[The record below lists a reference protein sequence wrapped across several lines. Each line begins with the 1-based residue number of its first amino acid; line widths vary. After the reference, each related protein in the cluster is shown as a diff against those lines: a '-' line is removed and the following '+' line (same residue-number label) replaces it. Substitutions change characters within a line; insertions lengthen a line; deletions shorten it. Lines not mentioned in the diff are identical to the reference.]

1 MFARSLSP
9 IPSASASRWRAPLT
23 ILASAACIA
32 LSCSA
37 PPGSESGDDGV
48 SDYVGPVP
56 GGAAA
61 PAAPGAPAAPS
72 TGAGSGVSPTPSASN
87 EGQGSVPV
95 TNNTNT
101 GANSGSMSS
110 SVPPNTGAPPAGAGG
125 SAMVPPGAGGAGNT
139 PTDPTNAAGA
149 GGTAPAQPPPAQ
161 EPPAQQPPAQE
172 PPAQEPPAQEPP
184 TQPPPAEPPP
194 PPPPP
199 VQLPNGL
206 YFQDDFEGGRDPQW
220 TESQIG
226 NGGTF
231 TVDTSLGANGSS
243 SSMRIDSNN
252 AFHTMLQFA
261 LPQAVR
267 DSDELFGRVFLRLAA
282 TPSQAHFIW
291 VEVGN
296 TTNDQH
302 EMRLGHNVGQL
313 QSNHFLNGEQD
324 IRDQSRSLVA
334 DTWYCLEFYMGN
346 NPDELQVFLDNQETA
361 LSTTNYT
368 AGPGA
373 QGNGNP
379 VADFIPPLEAFR
391 IGWELQN
398 GTVWFDDVALGSQ
411 RIGCN

>member
-1 MFARSLSP
+1 
-9 IPSASASRWRAPLT
+9 
-23 ILASAACIA
+23 
-32 LSCSA
+32 
-37 PPGSESGDDGV
+37 
-48 SDYVGPVP
+48 
-56 GGAAA
+56 
-61 PAAPGAPAAPS
+61 
-72 TGAGSGVSPTPSASN
+72 VSPTPTASN
-87 EGQGSVPV
+87 EGQANVPV
-95 TNNTNT
+95 NNGT
-101 GANSGSMSS
+101 GANNGSQSGAT
-110 SVPPNTGAPPAGAGG
+110 PPQSGAPMTGAGG
-125 SAMVPPGAGGAGNT
+125 SAMVPAGAGGAGNT
-139 PTDPTNAAGA
+139 AADPANGA
-149 GGTAPAQPPPAQ
+149 GGAPPAQ
-161 EPPAQQPPAQE
+161 QPPAEQPPAQQPPAQQPPAQDPPAQQPPAQE
-172 PPAQEPPAQEPP
+172 PPVQQPPAQEPPAQ
-184 TQPPPAEPPP
+184 Q

-220 TESQIG
+220 TESEVG
-226 NGGTF
+226 GGAGTF
-231 TVDTSLGANGSS
+231 TIDTTVGANGSS

-267 DSDELFGRVFLRLAA
+267 DANEVFGRVFLRLAA
-282 TPSQAHFIW
+282 TPSAAHFIW

-324 IRDQSRSLVA
+324 IRDQGRSLVA

-346 NPDELQVFLDNQETA
+346 DPDELQVFLDGQDTA

-368 AGPGA
+368 AGAGA
-373 QGNGNP
+373 QGNTNP
-379 VADFIPPLEAFR
+379 IADFIPPLEAFR

-398 GTVWFDDVALGSQ
+398 GTVFFDDVALGSQ

>member
-1 MFARSLSP
+1 MTAPFRSGFIARP
-9 IPSASASRWRAPLT
+9 TA
-23 ILASAACIA
+23 LAAVAALLLA
-32 LSCSA
+32 AGCSA
-37 PPGSESGDDGV
+37 PPGPSSGDDDVPEFG
-48 SDYVGPVP
+48 GAFQPPAPGTGGAP
-56 GGAAA
+56 GGAA
-61 PAAPGAPAAPS
+61 
-72 TGAGSGVSPTPSASN
+72 TPSATAPVN
-87 EGQGSVPV
+87 NPV
-95 TNNTNT
+95 T
-101 GANSGSMSS
+101 
-110 SVPPNTGAPPAGAGG
+110 PPPAGAAPSEQTGG
-125 SAMVPPGAGGAGNT
+125 SGIGLAPAASGSQSGGQNQGAGGAAMVPPGAGGAGNA
-139 PTDPTNAAGA
+139 PTEPANTAGA
-149 GGTAPAQPPPAQ
+149 GGSPPA
-161 EPPAQQPPAQE
+161 EQPPAEQ
-172 PPAQEPPAQEPP
+172 PPN
-184 TQPPPAEPPP
+184 TPPPAEQ
-194 PPPPP
+194 PP

-206 YFQDDFEGGRDPQW
+206 YFEDDFEGGRDPQW

-231 TVDTSLGANGSS
+231 TLDTTVGANGSS
-243 SSMRIDSNN
+243 SSIRIDSNN

-267 DSDELFGRVFLRLAA
+267 DADELFGRVFLRLAA
-282 TPSQAHFIW
+282 TPSAAHFIW

-324 IRDQSRSLVA
+324 IRDQSRALVA
-334 DTWYCLEFYMGN
+334 DTWYCLEFFMGN
-346 NPDELQVFLDNQETA
+346 NPDELQVFLDDQETA